1 MYQIDSNREIIG
13 STYTPTFTEHIV
25 HHNYYYI
32 SWLFIIQTL
41 WSPFFINDFSFFI
54 FYFNLISKD
63 MFILANILTNSSY
76 EYEGSTILAL
86 DTFCVTLWYETMW
99 YSRWACSYNII
110 IWAWT
115 PINQLKWTY
124 SRIIIILTWAL
135 TWDGALLNDHLVTDV
150 LNTLKHL
157 LLVLIIINR
166 DPPIYTIKIYSTMDG
181 LLIHDLFKHLIT

>member
-32 SWLFIIQTL
+32 SWLFIIQTVL
-41 WSPFFINDFSFFI
+41 SPFFINDFSFFI

-115 PINQLKWTY
+115 PINQHTQAP
-124 SRIIIILTWAL
+124 TPCAHHP
-135 TWDGALLNDHLVTDV
+135 HLSLD
-150 LNTLKHL
+150 L
-157 LLVLIIINR
+157 R
-166 DPPIYTIKIYSTMDG
+166 WSTPQWSPC
-181 LLIHDLFKHLIT
+181 HRCAQHTQAPTPCAHHNK